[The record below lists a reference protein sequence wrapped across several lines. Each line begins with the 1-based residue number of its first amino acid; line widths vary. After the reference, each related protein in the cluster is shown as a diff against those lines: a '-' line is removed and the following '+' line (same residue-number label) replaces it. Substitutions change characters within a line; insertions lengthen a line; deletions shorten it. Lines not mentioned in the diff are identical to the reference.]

1 MGYADKAIVDFVL
14 VDHPQTC
21 PLEIFKH
28 GLDIYISSVTLTVL
42 SCLVICQCRAAVAQH

>member
-1 MGYADKAIVDFVL
+1 MGYVDKAIVDFVL

-28 GLDIYISSVTLTVL
+28 GLDISSVTLTVL

>member
-28 GLDIYISSVTLTVL
+28 GLDIYKFCNTNSAQLPGDLSV
-42 SCLVICQCRAAVAQH
+42 